1 MMLTCSGGR
10 SSPRLSRSLLP
21 PHSSPVLGLNAMP
34 TVFRRP
40 RAKIRPPEPSG
51 LNCEIAARSESRS
64 SHKLHDDP
72 TARYSL
78 CDERNRARGMTTTG
92 NVVDDGPGLTRAR
105 IEPLHVALLGHEHR
119 VAAERDPKGSTQA
132 ARDRLDAVRGA
143 VAIRVRQSHD

>member
-21 PHSSPVLGLNAMP
+21 PHSSPVLGLNATP

-51 LNCEIAARSESRS
+51 LNCETAARREKHTTHTHHTAPNTRDNIDTRARSQSPS
-64 SHKLHDDP
+64 SHKLQDDP

-78 CDERNRARGMTTTG
+78 PSGPNRI
-92 NVVDDGPGLTRAR
+92 V
-105 IEPLHVALLGHEHR
+105 R
-119 VAAERDPKGSTQA
+119 VE
-132 ARDRLDAVRGA
+132 
-143 VAIRVRQSHD
+143 